1 MQDLYST
8 VTNRIIAALE
18 QGTPPWICPWE
29 KDTSSVPRN
38 LVSGKPYR
46 GINFIMLSIE
56 AMSATHTDSRWLT
69 FRQANQLGAHIRKG
83 EHGVQIVFYKLHERD
98 YPGSHNTDPA
108 GTHDTKRVIPLL
120 KSYTVFNANQVEGLP
135 ERCQLLPTP
144 PLWQPLDAAE
154 MLLNASGA
162 VIQHGGN
169 RAFYRPADDTIQLP
183 PKEAFSMPSAY
194 YGTALHELCHW
205 TGHSSRLNRVLGGR
219 HHIEAYAYEELV
231 AEIGAAFLCAHS
243 GLEARLEHASY
254 VDHWLDALRRDKRL
268 IFVAAGAAQKAA
280 DFVMGTAGVGPDKIA
295 VAEDVVPENS
305 VTEVA
310 TTEDCGVAA

>member
-1 MQDLYST
+1 MTDLYTT
-8 VTNRIIAALE
+8 VTNRIITALE
-18 QGTPPWICPWE
+18 QGTPPWICPWQ
-29 KDTSSVPRN
+29 KDASSVPRN

-46 GINFIMLSIE
+46 GVNFIMLSIE
-56 AMSATHTDSRWLT
+56 AMAATYSDSRWLT
-69 FRQANQLGAHIRKG
+69 FRQANQLGANIRKG

-98 YPGSHNTDPA
+98 DRGRHNTDLT
-108 GTHDTKRVIPLL
+108 GSHDTKRVFPLL
-120 KSYTVFNANQVEGLP
+120 KSYTVFNAHQVDGLP
-135 ERCQLLPTP
+135 ERCQLPPAPPT
-144 PLWQPLDAAE
+144 WQPLDSAE
-154 MLLNASGA
+154 MLLSESGA
-162 VIQHGGN
+162 EIKHGGN

-205 TGHSSRLNRVLGGR
+205 TGHTSRLNRVLGGR

-254 VDHWLDALRRDKRL
+254 VDHWLEALRRDKRL

-280 DFVMGTAGVGPDKIA
+280 DFVLGTAGPQKMA
-295 VAEDVVPENS
+295 VAENVSPENRLP
-305 VTEVA
+305 EDA
-310 TTEDCGVAA
+310 TTEYFGVAA

>member
-1 MQDLYST
+1 MTDLYTT
-8 VTNRIIAALE
+8 VTNRIVTALE
-18 QGTPPWICPWE
+18 QGTAPWICPWQ

-38 LVSGKPYR
+38 LVTGKPYR
-46 GINFIMLSIE
+46 GVNFIMLSIE
-56 AMSATHTDSRWLT
+56 AMAATHTDSRWLT

-83 EHGVQIVFYKLHERD
+83 EHGVQIVFYKLHERGD
-98 YPGSHNTDPA
+98 HGSGSADTDPA
-108 GTHDTKRVIPLL
+108 GCQDTKRVIPLL
-120 KSYTVFNANQVEGLP
+120 KSYTVFNASQVDGLP
-135 ERCQLLPTP
+135 ERFQLLPTP

-154 MLLNASGA
+154 SLLNASGA
-162 VIQHGGN
+162 VIKHGGN
-169 RAFYRPADDTIQLP
+169 RAFYRPVDDTIQLP

-205 TGHSSRLNRVLGGR
+205 TGHSSRLNRVLGSR

-254 VDHWLDALRRDKRL
+254 VDHWLDALRSDKRL

-280 DFVMGTAGVGPDKIA
+280 DFVLGKAGPDKVVVA
-295 VAEDVVPENS
+295 EEVVAED
-305 VTEVA
+305 A
-310 TTEDCGVAA
+310 TTEDFGVAA

>member
-1 MQDLYST
+1 MKDLYST

-18 QGTPPWICPWE
+18 QGTPPWICPWR

-46 GINFIMLSIE
+46 GVNFIMLSIG
-56 AMSATHTDSRWLT
+56 AMAATHADSRWLT

-98 YPGSHNTDPA
+98 GKNRADSDA
-108 GTHDTKRVIPLL
+108 ADCHDTNRVIPLL
-120 KSYTVFNANQVEGLP
+120 KSYTVFNASQVDGLP
-135 ERCQLLPTP
+135 ERFQL
-144 PLWQPLDAAE
+144 PLTQPMWQPLDAAE
-154 MLLNASGA
+154 LLLSASGA
-162 VIQHGGN
+162 TIKHGGN

-183 PKEAFSMPSAY
+183 PKMAFPMPSAY

-205 TGHSSRLNRVLGGR
+205 TGHSSRLNRVLGSR
-219 HHIEAYAYEELV
+219 NHIEAYAYEELV

-280 DFVMGTAGVGPDKIA
+280 DFVLGMAGSTGVAVPD
-295 VAEDVVPENS
+295 DTVPEIAATENY
-305 VTEVA
+305 EVA
-310 TTEDCGVAA
+310 A

>member
-1 MQDLYST
+1 MTDLYTT

-18 QGTPPWICPWE
+18 QGTPPWICPWQ
-29 KDTSSVPRN
+29 KDARSVPRN

-46 GINFIMLSIE
+46 GVNFIMLSIE
-56 AMSATHTDSRWLT
+56 AMAAAYSDSRWLT
-69 FRQANQLGAHIRKG
+69 FRQANQLGAHVRKG

-98 YPGSHNTDPA
+98 DHGSADTDPA
-108 GTHDTKRVIPLL
+108 GCHDTKRVIPLL
-120 KSYTVFNANQVEGLP
+120 KSYTVFNASQVDGLP
-135 ERCQLLPTP
+135 ERCQLLHTP

-154 MLLNASGA
+154 MLLGASGA
-162 VIQHGGN
+162 VIKHGGN
-169 RAFYRPADDTIQLP
+169 RAFYQPVGDTIQLP
-183 PKEAFSMPSAY
+183 PKEAFPMPSAY

-205 TGHSSRLNRVLGGR
+205 TGHSSRLNRVLGSR

-243 GLEARLEHASY
+243 GLEAGLEHASY

-280 DFVMGTAGVGPDKIA
+280 DFVLESASPLQAAIA
-295 VAEDVVPENS
+295 EGAVP
-305 VTEVA
+305 A
-310 TTEDCGVAA
+310 DAATEDFGVAA

>member
-1 MQDLYST
+1 MKDLYST

-18 QGTPPWICPWE
+18 QGTPPWKCPWQ

-46 GINFIMLSIE
+46 GVNFIMLSIE
-56 AMSATHTDSRWLT
+56 AMAATHADSRWLT

-98 YPGSHNTDPA
+98 GQNRADSDA
-108 GTHDTKRVIPLL
+108 ADCHDTKRVIPLL
-120 KSYTVFNANQVEGLP
+120 KSYTVFNASQVDGLP
-135 ERCQLLPTP
+135 ERLQLPPTP
-144 PLWQPLDAAE
+144 SMWQPLDAAE
-154 MLLNASGA
+154 SLLSASGA
-162 VIQHGGN
+162 TIKHCGN
-169 RAFYRPADDTIQLP
+169 RAFYRPVDDTIQLP
-183 PKEAFSMPSAY
+183 PKEAFPMPSAY

-205 TGHSSRLNRVLGGR
+205 TGHSSRLNRVLGSR

-268 IFVAAGAAQKAA
+268 IFVAAGAAQRAA
-280 DFVMGTAGVGPDKIA
+280 DFVLEMAGSTGVAVPD
-295 VAEDVVPENS
+295 DTVPEIAATENY
-305 VTEVA
+305 EVA
-310 TTEDCGVAA
+310 A

>member
-1 MQDLYST
+1 MTDLYTT
-8 VTNRIIAALE
+8 VTNRIITALE
-18 QGTPPWICPWE
+18 HGTPPWICPWR

-46 GINFIMLSIE
+46 GVNFITLSIE
-56 AMSATHTDSRWLT
+56 AMAATYSDSRWLT

-83 EHGVQIVFYKLHERD
+83 EHGVQIVFYKLHERGD
-98 YPGSHNTDPA
+98 HASGSTDSDPA
-108 GTHDTKRVIPLL
+108 NCHDTKRVIPLL
-120 KSYTVFNANQVEGLP
+120 KSYTVFNASQVEGLP
-135 ERCQLLPTP
+135 ERCQLLLTP

-154 MLLNASGA
+154 MLLSASGA

-205 TGHSSRLNRVLGGR
+205 TGHSSRLNRVLSSR
-219 HHIEAYAYEELV
+219 HQIEAYAYEELV

-280 DFVMGTAGVGPDKIA
+280 DFVLQMAGPEKVA
-295 VAEDVVPENS
+295 VDEDVVA
-305 VTEVA
+305 EVA

>member
-1 MQDLYST
+1 MQDLYTT
-8 VTNRIIAALE
+8 VTNRIVSALE
-18 QGTPPWICPWE
+18 QGTPPWICPWQ

-46 GINFIMLSIE
+46 GVNFIMLSIE
-56 AMSATHTDSRWLT
+56 AMAATYSDSRWLT
-69 FRQANQLGAHIRKG
+69 FRQANQLGAHVRRG

-98 YPGSHNTDPA
+98 GHGSGSANTDPA
-108 GTHDTKRVIPLL
+108 GSHDTKRVIPLL
-120 KSYTVFNANQVEGLP
+120 KSYTVFNASQVEGLP
-135 ERCQLLPTP
+135 ERCQLPPTA

-154 MLLNASGA
+154 MLLGESGA

-169 RAFYRPADDTIQLP
+169 RAFYRPSDDTIQLP

-219 HHIEAYAYEELV
+219 HQIEAYAYEEMV
-231 AEIGAAFLCAHS
+231 AEIGAAFLCAHT

-280 DFVMGTAGVGPDKIA
+280 DFVLQMAGPEGASVDE
-295 VAEDVVPENS
+295 VTVP
-305 VTEVA
+305 VDA
-310 TTEDCGVAA
+310 ATEDFGVAA

>member
-1 MQDLYST
+1 MKDLYTT
-8 VTNRIIAALE
+8 VTHRIIAALE
-18 QGTPPWICPWE
+18 QGTPPWICPWR

-46 GINFIMLSIE
+46 GVNFIMLSIE
-56 AMSATHTDSRWLT
+56 AMAATHADSRWLT
-69 FRQANQLGAHIRKG
+69 FRQASQLGAHIRKG

-98 YPGSHNTDPA
+98 ERNRADSDA
-108 GTHDTKRVIPLL
+108 ADCHDTKRVIPLL
-120 KSYTVFNANQVEGLP
+120 KSYTVFNASQVDGLP
-135 ERCQLLPTP
+135 ERYQLPPTQP
-144 PLWQPLDAAE
+144 MWQPLDTAE
-154 MLLNASGA
+154 MLLSASGA
-162 VIQHGGN
+162 IINHGGN

-183 PKEAFSMPSAY
+183 PKEAFPMPSAY
-194 YGTALHELCHW
+194 YRTALHELCHW
-205 TGHSSRLNRVLGGR
+205 TGHSSRLNRVLGSR

-280 DFVMGTAGVGPDKIA
+280 DFVLEMAGLPEMT
-295 VAEDVVPENS
+295 VAEDAVRAD
-305 VTEVA
+305 A
-310 TTEDCGVAA
+310 TTEDFGVAA